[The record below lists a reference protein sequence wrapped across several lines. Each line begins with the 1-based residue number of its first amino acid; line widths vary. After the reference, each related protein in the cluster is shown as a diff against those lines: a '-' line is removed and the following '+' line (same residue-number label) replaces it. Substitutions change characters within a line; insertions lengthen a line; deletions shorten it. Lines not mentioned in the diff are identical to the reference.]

1 MQMWTE
7 HEYDFW
13 PEIIDILNRNKIHQW
28 LECGNFGQA
37 PTGEPYLTLVSGGI
51 KPEGEPA
58 YYYESKAHAIRSWM
72 EFFEALC
79 RHAIPGSI
87 LYWRRKP
94 FLAEIE
100 RKFSVFSRLLISDK
114 PKIQEADYN
123 NNPKEEV

>member
-1 MQMWTE
+1 MQTWIE
-7 HEYDFW
+7 HKYDFW
-13 PEIIDILNRNKIHQW
+13 PRIQNILNDFNILTW
-28 LECGNFGQA
+28 VECGNFSQA

-58 YYYESKAHAIRSWM
+58 YYYIDREAAIKSWY

-79 RHAIPGSI
+79 RHALPGSI

-100 RKFSVFSRLLISDK
+100 SKFSVFSRLLISDK
-114 PKIQEADYN
+114 PKMQEADYN
-123 NNPKEEV
+123 LNNPGG